1 MVLWNN
7 FSVRKNSGIEPVLAN
22 PQQHRNPAS
31 MNKVTSNTSWYRLG
45 FGYDTTTGQPT
56 WRINTFTQTAS
67 IANTYWAGGTNIL
80 TPGEID
86 LERFSLIAIL

>member
-45 FGYDTTTGQPT
+45 FASVPCNFPEATT
-56 WRINTFTQTAS
+56 NTIDKNGLEDQL
-67 IANTYWAGGTNIL
+67 TNKLKI
-80 TPGEID
+80 
-86 LERFSLIAIL
+86 SL